1 MANSYCQRSDM
12 KKYKWSN
19 LSFATWETLR
29 QHNLVEDHLSLK
41 LQPFFKA
48 MSGSILKL
56 LTLAIYGHCINIEKL
71 HEACIFSANPKST
84 ILLTPNSVHVHVEL

>member
-1 MANSYCQRSDM
+1 MR
-12 KKYKWSN
+12 KTE
-19 LSFATWETLR
+19 ATESGI
-29 QHNLVEDHLSLK
+29 VDHLSLK